1 MMGTAMEEQRLYDVV
16 VVGGGPAGLTAGIY
30 LARARYRVLIAE
42 KEQFGGQITIS
53 SKVENYPGITSI
65 SGEELTEKM
74 RRQAQVFGA
83 EFLKAEVTG
92 IRAEGDVKTVLTSE
106 GEYRCFGILIATG
119 ASPRRVGFAGEE
131 DFMGHGVAYCAT
143 CDGEFFTGREVF
155 VIGGGYA
162 AAEESVFLT
171 KYASHVTILIRE
183 DDFTCAQAV
192 ADEARKHEKIT
203 VVTNVEVEEVSGD
216 ALLRAIRYRNN
227 RTGEVTEFCAPE
239 GESIGVFVFVGYAPA
254 TGLVKGLAELDDYG
268 YIVTDAA
275 HRTSVEGVYAAG
287 DVCVK
292 NLRQVVTA
300 TGDGA
305 LAATELERYA
315 KHMQEKTGL
324 HPIRPEQNGLLQTG
338 EGEKEKDGAQDG
350 VFDADMRMQL
360 DDMFARMQSH
370 VVLKLELDDSHASAE
385 LRKYMEELASLTD
398 KLRVEIVPKHTGT
411 DVPCVSV
418 CRADGSWSGL
428 AFHGVPSGHEFTPFV
443 LGIYNVAGPGQKQDD
458 AVMERIRAI
467 DRDADIRI
475 YVSLSCTM
483 CPELVRS
490 AQQIAAASERVTA
503 QVFDIALHKDAV
515 ERYQIMSVPCM
526 VVNDGAPEFGRKNV
540 GQILG
545 LLP

>member
-1 MMGTAMEEQRLYDVV
+1 MGAPVDEKKLYDVI

-30 LARARYRVLIAE
+30 LARARYRVLVVE
-42 KEQFGGQITIS
+42 KAQFGGQITIS

-65 SGEELTEKM
+65 SGEELTMKM
-74 RRQAQVFGA
+74 RRQAQAFGA
-83 EFLKAEVTG
+83 EFLKSEVTHIEADG
-92 IRAEGDVKTVLTSE
+92 EVKTVLTAD
-106 GEYRCFGILIATG
+106 GEYQSFGVLIATG

-131 DFMGHGVAYCAT
+131 EFMGHGVAYCAT

-155 VIGGGYA
+155 VVGGGYA

-171 KYASHVTILIRE
+171 KYAKHVTILIRE
-183 DDFTCAQAV
+183 DDFTCAGAV
-192 ADEARKHEKIT
+192 ADEARNHEKIT
-203 VVTNVEVEEVSGD
+203 VCTNVEVEEVSGD
-216 ALLRAIRYRNN
+216 TLLRAIRYRDNQ
-227 RTGEVTEFCAPE
+227 TGEVTDYRAPD

-254 TGLVKGLAELDDYG
+254 TELVRDLVELDDYG

-275 HRTSVEGVYAAG
+275 HRTNVDGIYAAG

-315 KHMQEKTGL
+315 KQMQERTML
-324 HPIRPEQNGLLQTG
+324 HPARPEQAGCTEEQEDGSAG
-338 EGEKEKDGAQDG
+338 EQAHDG

-360 DDMFARMQSH
+360 DDMFTRMEST
-370 VVLKLELDDSHASAE
+370 VILELLLDDSSASAE
-385 LRKYMEELASLTD
+385 LKSYMEELGSMTD
-398 KLRVEIVPKHTGT
+398 KLRIEIRQEDAGG
-411 DVPCVSV
+411 DRPCVRI

-428 AFHGVPSGHEFTPFV
+428 AFHGIPSGHEFTPFV

-467 DRDADIRI
+467 DQRTDIRI

-490 AQQIAAASERVTA
+490 AQQIAAVSEHVTA
-503 QVFDIALHKDAV
+503 QVYDIAFYKEAV
-515 ERYQIMSVPCM
+515 EKYQIMSVPCM
-526 VVNDGAPEFGRKNV
+526 VVNDGKPEFGKKNV